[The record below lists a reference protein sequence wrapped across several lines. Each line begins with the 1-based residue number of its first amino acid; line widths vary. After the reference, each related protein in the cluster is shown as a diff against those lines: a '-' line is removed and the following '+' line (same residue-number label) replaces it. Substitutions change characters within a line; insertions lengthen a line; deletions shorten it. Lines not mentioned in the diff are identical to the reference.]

1 MKYIVYQTTNL
12 INNKIYI
19 GVHKT
24 ENPDVFDGYIGNG
37 AYVNKPSTYNN
48 PDTPFKFALKKYGVK
63 NFNRK
68 VLYIFDSA
76 EEAYAKE
83 EQLVDVAFVKMEN
96 NYNISLGGGNIAIIS
111 YPINQFDEQGILVK
125 HWDFLV
131 DAMDEFGVT
140 RNAFYTAMHFKER
153 LKGFYW
159 SRESEIDIS
168 QYSHTRKAIRV
179 YKYSKDGKCLEIYES
194 IIKAAKENNL
204 GQGELS
210 TYIQQESL
218 VRKMFYFSTSLVDEF
233 KPKPRISL
241 KGKSF
246 YVYALDGNFIDKF
259 ESAKS
264 LMTYLNIHSYNII
277 HRAIDSRNGL
287 YKEYQ
292 IKLEDLGSK
301 IEPVEQDKDLLP
313 KPIDVYLASGE
324 FYKHYDAVN
333 TAVKE
338 LNLKGSS
345 VNRVLRGLAKT
356 TGGYTMKYS

>member
-12 INNKIYI
+12 INNKIYV

-63 NFNRK
+63 NFKRK
-68 VLYIFDSA
+68 ILYIFDYV
-76 EEAYAKE
+76 EEAYSKE
-83 EQLVDVAFVKMEN
+83 EQIVDASFVRMEN
-96 NYNISLGGGNIAIIS
+96 NYNVSLGGGNVAIIS
-111 YPINQFDEQGILVK
+111 YPINQFDEKGVLIK
-125 HWDFLV
+125 HWNFLI
-131 DAMDEFGVT
+131 DAIDEYGVT
-140 RNAFYTAMHFKER
+140 RNAFYTAIHFKEK

-159 SRESEIDIS
+159 SRENEIDVS
-168 QYSHTRKAIRV
+168 QYSHSRKAIPV
-179 YKYSKDGKCLEIYES
+179 YKYSKEGKCLEIYES
-194 IIKAAKENNL
+194 ITKAAKENNI

-210 TYIQQESL
+210 QYIKEESL

-233 KPKPRISL
+233 KPKPRIAL
-241 KGKSF
+241 KGKKF
-246 YVYALDGNFIDKF
+246 YLYTLNGDFIKEF
-259 ESAKS
+259 ESTKS
-264 LMTYLNIHSYNII
+264 LMTYLKICSYNTIYRTI
-277 HRAIDSRNGL
+277 NSKNGI
-287 YKEYQ
+287 YKNYQ
-292 IKLEDLGSK
+292 IKIENLGEK
-301 IEPVEQDKDLLP
+301 IKPVELDNDLLP

-324 FYKHYDAVN
+324 FYKHYDAIN
-333 TAVKE
+333 TAVRE